1 MGRLGIH
8 GMICDD
14 GAIGSVRGV
23 RLPNVSVVTLD
34 YLIEIG
40 QGSLGSFVLGSAFSA
55 QLRVA
60 VLRISGAACCVVS
73 SSAWT
78 SLSLT
83 GRLGETP
90 DGPSPMST
98 RIISLATGFEPVL
111 SEGSLV

>member
-8 GMICDD
+8 SMICDD

-40 QGSLGSFVLGSAFSA
+40 QGLLGSFVLGSAFSA

-60 VLRISGAACCVVS
+60 VLEYPGPHDVP
-73 SSAWT
+73 
-78 SLSLT
+78 SLSAL
-83 GRLGETP
+83 GHHCRSLDGSVKRLMDRLP
-90 DGPSPMST
+90 
-98 RIISLATGFEPVL
+98 
-111 SEGSLV
+111 

>member
-14 GAIGSVRGV
+14 GAMGPARGV

-34 YLIEIG
+34 YLIKIG

-60 VLRISGAACCVVS
+60 VLEYPGPHAVP
-73 SSAWT
+73 
-78 SLSLT
+78 SL
-83 GRLGETP
+83 
-90 DGPSPMST
+90 
-98 RIISLATGFEPVL
+98 PVL
-111 SEGSLV
+111 RRHCHSLDAW